1 MAVLLTDTTDRGCT
15 LYVEQVNAKRRGER
29 ERQREGRVE
38 DSLTFGSVRVES
50 CVCGMQK
57 AYGGRGILGIQY
69 TADCD
74 RS

>member
-1 MAVLLTDTTDRGCT
+1 MAVLLTGTTYRGCT
-15 LYVEQVNAKRRGER
+15 LYVEQVNAKRRGET
-29 ERQREGRVE
+29 EREGRVE
-38 DSLTFGSVRVES
+38 DSLKFGSVRVES